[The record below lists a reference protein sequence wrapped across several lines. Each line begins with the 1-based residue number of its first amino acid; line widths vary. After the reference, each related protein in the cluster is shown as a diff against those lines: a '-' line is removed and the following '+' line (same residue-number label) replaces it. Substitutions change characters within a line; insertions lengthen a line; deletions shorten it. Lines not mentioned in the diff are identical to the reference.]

1 MRLVPIVASVVEL
14 ANWRGRSPRPSW
26 KGRTLMKR
34 ILLLVTVAS
43 MLAAAIALVGVA
55 QAAPT
60 IGTTAD
66 AKCLAEAAKTVEQP
80 GFNPADYTFIG
91 GTEDADNF
99 TDPASGGP
107 YVFCGFGGDD
117 SIQTLD
123 DSGRPTL
130 DDRDI
135 FLGGEGNDYVSNNE
149 GTFYGGEGNDEVN
162 HNLGTFYG
170 GAGDDLVHDNQGT
183 FYGGEGNDEVSLNNG
198 IFVQD

>member
-1 MRLVPIVASVVEL
+1 M
-14 ANWRGRSPRPSW
+14 
-26 KGRTLMKR
+26 KKR
-34 ILLLVTVAS
+34 ILLLTTLAA
-43 MLAAAIALVGVA
+43 MLAAAMALSGVA

-80 GFNPADYTFIG
+80 GFKPADYTFIG
-91 GTEDADNF
+91 GTEGDDNF
-99 TDPASGGP
+99 TDPGTGGP

-117 SIQTLD
+117 SIETLD

-162 HNLGTFYG
+162 HNFDGTFYG
-170 GAGDDLVHDNQGT
+170 GAGNDVVHDNQGT
-183 FYGGEGNDEVSLNNG
+183 FYGGPGNDLVDRGNPPVDG
-198 IFVQD
+198 P